1 MSVCSIFHLIYYPII
16 GIFSVYMIYCCFA
29 STRRGKNNMATAMS
43 KSDEIAAQAHAD
55 AARVVA
61 LLTEIRDQLDR
72 RARADEPR

>member
-1 MSVCSIFHLIYYPII
+1 
-16 GIFSVYMIYCCFA
+16 
-29 STRRGKNNMATAMS
+29 MATAMS

-72 RARADEPR
+72 GGAC